1 MSAAQALTSLRSKHL
16 RTIEVLKETTTELD
30 ILKKKFGNR
39 GNYIDEDERERIKD
53 SVRKSCNA
61 ELQKM
66 QSELL
71 NAEETIKKLTKEK
84 NNAYEK
90 IKELESSANAKVK
103 QIILERDN
111 ALENVQKMNE
121 EIVKLNEKYAE
132 KIGEMAESIENVKEE
147 KKKVGERLLQVEK
160 KNELTIVENER
171 LGTVIENLNKKLREY
186 QQSSKNQNDLLKRTK
201 TMENMFKKLEERA
214 NEYANEKKELL
225 EKIKEMEYK
234 LDASNERNKNLEKS
248 QKQLNHALEH
258 SKNECKRLNNVYI
271 GEIEKKEFLEKSLAA
286 AKSEWERLVLENA
299 RLTDELEML
308 KASTTNN
315 TSRFA
320 QFVELKEENSN
331 LARKHNKLQKQ
342 HKKLKKVSKKA
353 GVLLRQQ
360 MPQTESRNN
369 NNIRRPQPPPNN
381 IQAKTN
387 GFSLNP
393 GSIRDGSR

>member
-1 MSAAQALTSLRSKHL
+1 MQIFVKTLTGK
-16 RTIEVLKETTTELD
+16 TITLD
-30 ILKKKFGNR
+30 
-39 GNYIDEDERERIKD
+39 
-53 SVRKSCNA
+53 
-61 ELQKM
+61 
-66 QSELL
+66 
-71 NAEETIKKLTKEK
+71 
-84 NNAYEK
+84 
-90 IKELESSANAKVK
+90 
-103 QIILERDN
+103 
-111 ALENVQKMNE
+111 
-121 EIVKLNEKYAE
+121 
-132 KIGEMAESIENVKEE
+132 
-147 KKKVGERLLQVEK
+147 VEP
-160 KNELTIVENER
+160 
-171 LGTVIENLNKKLREY
+171 
-186 QQSSKNQNDLLKRTK
+186 S
-201 TMENMFKKLEERA
+201 
-214 NEYANEKKELL
+214 
-225 EKIKEMEYK
+225 
-234 LDASNERNKNLEKS
+234 
-248 QKQLNHALEH
+248 LEH

-271 GEIEKKEFLEKSLAA
+271 GEIEKKEFLEKSLAV